1 MYGVEDK
8 MWKNL
13 PFITKIIAI
22 VSYLRKKQKWLT
34 QIGFL
39 PESVALDF
47 FKKLRTVFIS
57 LPS

>member
-1 MYGVEDK
+1 

-47 FKKLRTVFIS
+47 LKKLRTVFIS